1 MKTSEIKELTT
12 KEIVEKIQVEKE
24 NLVRLRLNHAVSAL
38 DNPMKIKDSKKNIA
52 RLKTI
57 LRQREL
63 SDNQNS
69 VSDGRE

>member
-24 NLVRLRLNHAVSAL
+24 NLVRLRLNHAVSPL
-38 DNPMKIKDSKKNIA
+38 DNPLKIKESRKNIA

-63 SDNQNS
+63 SDNKN
-69 VSDGRE
+69 